1 MEQVLR
7 PGPREARIAGRP
19 PRTRNQTAKARRTV
33 AASRRE
39 RRRGKTYKRRTDN
52 PGPCR
57 GANSRAHALM
67 AASARAR
74 HHPRGRRSSLARVPV
89 AEASGPRNVGRHARP
104 GRATSPSWETSAVS
118 FRPASSRA
126 LIRHQALP
134 ARPRRPPARPT
145 HAQRYALART
155 DPERRRRPH
164 DETSLSQDFKT

>member
-7 PGPREARIAGRP
+7 PGPRAARIAGRP

-39 RRRGKTYKRRTDN
+39 RRRGKTYEQRTN
-52 PGPCR
+52 NTGPW
-57 GANSRAHALM
+57 
-67 AASARAR
+67 ARTRERTHSWPPAR
-74 HHPRGRRSSLARVPV
+74 VPAITHEEDEARVPV
-89 AEASGPRNVGRHARP
+89 AEASGQRNVGRHARP

-164 DETSLSQDFKT
+164 DDISLSQDFKT

>member
-7 PGPREARIAGRP
+7 PGQRAARIAGRP

-39 RRRGKTYKRRTDN
+39 RRRGKTYERRTDN
-52 PGPCR
+52 TGPW
-57 GANSRAHALM
+57 
-67 AASARAR
+67 ARTRERTHSWPPAR
-74 HHPRGRRSSLARVPV
+74 VPAITHEEDEAPVPV
-89 AEASGPRNVGRHARP
+89 AEASRPRNVGRHARP

-164 DETSLSQDFKT
+164 DETSLSQDFKA